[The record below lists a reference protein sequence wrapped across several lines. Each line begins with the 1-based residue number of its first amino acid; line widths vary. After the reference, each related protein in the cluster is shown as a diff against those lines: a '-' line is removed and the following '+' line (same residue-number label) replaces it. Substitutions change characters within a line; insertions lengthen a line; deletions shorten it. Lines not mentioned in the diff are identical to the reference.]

1 MPPGVH
7 ILAAPLNHSPLT
19 SAILVLLFLIIL
31 LIIILMIILMIPLN
45 INVFLYKSGE
55 QIEGRL
61 MASWLGTSAGS
72 ELKGQERL
80 VQGRIWIS
88 WLGISL
94 FERASSAPS
103 FIDLIS
109 SARERRGGDRQE
121 GKREQ
126 NKGQRA
132 LEGMRGGQ
140 QEEDEGGLSIRQ
152 LRSLLAAMPAFVDLI
167 EHLLRS
173 FAFKGIRCRLEFGLD
188 DPARTAVLSGW
199 LWAVAAFLNCLG
211 GDILILP
218 FFEEERL
225 EGELLA
231 QARIRPIH
239 IPVAIVSALRNGEMR
254 TLIKELTGRKR

>member
-7 ILAAPLNHSPLT
+7 ILAAPLNLSPLT

-45 INVFLYKSGE
+45 INMFLYKSGE

-126 NKGQRA
+126 K
-132 LEGMRGGQ
+132 
-140 QEEDEGGLSIRQ
+140 DVYKRQ
-152 LRSLLAAMPAFVDLI
+152 VYF
-167 EHLLRS
+167 S
-173 FAFKGIRCRLEFGLD
+173 FSVV
-188 DPARTAVLSGW
+188 AR
-199 LWAVAAFLNCLG
+199 
-211 GDILILP
+211 
-218 FFEEERL
+218 
-225 EGELLA
+225 
-231 QARIRPIH
+231 
-239 IPVAIVSALRNGEMR
+239 
-254 TLIKELTGRKR
+254 